1 MHTRNLY
8 ITDTHNLS
16 FIRKF
21 AIDNLVAIE
30 ITTIINISFS
40 AKFYQ
45 NKFEENLL
53 TYIKEE
59 SDKFKNKYNINI
71 NLTELLAFNLYKKI
85 EKRGC
90 YCIYKQSSLKQFIIK
105 QA

>member
-1 MHTRNLY
+1 MKTRNNIYYNLEESPF
-8 ITDTHNLS
+8 IT
-16 FIRKF
+16 KF
-21 AIDNLVAIE
+21 N
-30 ITTIINISFS
+30 NFRFSFS
-40 AKFYQ
+40 SKFYQ

-105 QA
+105 NNMNCFIQISE